1 MTELHNKTRLRRFEF
16 ADEGADKGAVHL
28 RIKSFAKMS
37 TVSSSVPLSNA
48 LDQFSSQYDANQLI
62 QPLYNPAILS
72 RFTINCDVMAQ
83 CVKAMKVNIDG
94 MGWQVEFVPTVEQPD
109 AEPSTADD
117 AERRRLQL
125 LFDYP
130 NAHDS
135 WVNIKMNLRA
145 DKCLTGYAD
154 LEVVRNIGD
163 EIAELH
169 YVPSNT
175 IRLTAR
181 QTTLTEHVQWLRDG
195 AEWIQIKRL
204 TKFRRFLQMVND
216 QKVWFKEFG
225 DPRSLNKTTGEYATD
240 GSRWPV
246 GTEATEII
254 HLADDVQNSVYG
266 EPPWLSEL
274 MNIMG
279 STEAKKVNYLY
290 FDNKTIPPFIITV
303 SGGELNGNSE
313 KELADYLDQH
323 FKGSDNFH
331 KVLLLEAV
339 GTGGGPLG
347 DEKAPAVRIDVKPMT
362 EFLQQ
367 DALFQEYIK
376 SNAKAIRESYRLP
389 PLLIGAAEE
398 YSHAAAIE
406 AKIVAEQQVFQ
417 PERTAFDEKI
427 NRTIIADMGVQ
438 RWRMKSRGTP
448 TADDANIITAMS
460 QMQDVV
466 PVGYAV
472 DWISELMG
480 KEPPKLDESIR
491 NMLLGEFKSTY
502 APPPM
507 FGGFGQEQE
516 PPDTNA
522 ATAEEKGKRQE
533 QVQKSAIVGIL
544 KRLRDFL
551 SKHKAA

>member
-1 MTELHNKTRLRRFEF
+1 MAELSKLTRSQRFEML
-16 ADEGADKGAVHL
+16 DDKSEKAVAHG
-28 RIKSFAKMS
+28 RVMSFSKIS
-37 TVSSSVPLSNA
+37 TVSSSAALSNA
-48 LDQFSSQYDANQLI
+48 LDPFSLQYSENELI

-72 RFTINCDVMAQ
+72 RLTINCDVMAQ

-109 AEPSTADD
+109 AEPSAADNV
-117 AERRRLQL
+117 ERRRLQL

-135 WVNIKMNLRA
+135 WVDIKMNLRA

-163 EIAELH
+163 EIAELYH
-169 YVPSNT
+169 VSSST
-175 IRLTAR
+175 IRVTTR
-181 QTTLTEHVQWLRDG
+181 QKTPTEHVQWLRDG
-195 AEWIQIKRL
+195 DQWIQINRL
-204 TKFRRFLQMVND
+204 TKFRRFMQVVND
-216 QKVWFKEFG
+216 QTVWFKEFG
-225 DPRSLNKTTGEYATD
+225 DPRSLNKITGTYATD
-240 GSRWPV
+240 GSRWPI

-254 HLADDVQNSVYG
+254 HFADDTQNSVYG

-290 FDNKTIPPFIITV
+290 FDNKTIPPFIITIA
-303 SGGELNGNSE
+303 GGTLGPGAEQEL
-313 KELADYLDQH
+313 KDYLEH
-323 FKGSDNFH
+323 EFKGSENFH
-331 KVLLLEAV
+331 KVLILEATP
-339 GTGGGPLG
+339 TGGAVG
-347 DEKAPAVRIDVKPMT
+347 DEKTPPVRIDVKPMT
-362 EFLQQ
+362 EFLQH

-376 SNAKAIRESYRLP
+376 NNAKAVRESFRLP

-417 PERTAFDEKI
+417 PERSAFDEKI
-427 NRTIIADMGVQ
+427 NRTIIAGMEIQ

-466 PVGYAV
+466 PVGHAV

-491 NMLLGEFKSTY
+491 NMLLGEFKASY

-507 FGGFGQEQE
+507 FGQ
-516 PPDTNA
+516 PPQPNPDVPPVDTNA
-522 ATAEEKGKRQE
+522 ASGKKTEKSFLFTALRN
-533 QVQKSAIVGIL
+533 L
-544 KRLRDFL
+544 KAALL
-551 SKHKAA
+551 PHKAV